1 MAEFNI
7 RKPRGATGR
16 KKVLGRGAGSGRG
29 STAGRGSKG
38 QNARSGGRTRLGFE
52 GGQMPLFRRIARR
65 GFSNYPF
72 KVNYTTVDV
81 GALEVFAA
89 GDTVNRS
96 ALLEKKVVRS
106 KVGLIKIL
114 GNGTLSKSLVVDVD
128 KVTSGARKI
137 IEAAGGKVVENEA
150 GPAKAAGQKAPGAK
164 ASGAKAGPAKAA
176 GQKAPGAKASGAKA
190 DAAKAAGQKAPGP
203 KPTAG
208 SGLPAKGDEGPKQS
222 QPEDAPAKGKGDSA
236 GAVQPKATAA
246 ANTEAEPESKGPES
260 QESGSGDG
268 SEERES

>member
-164 ASGAKAGPAKAA
+164 GSGAKAGP
-176 GQKAPGAKASGAKA
+176 
-190 DAAKAAGQKAPGP
+190 AKAAGQKAPGP

>member
-1 MAEFNI
+1 
-7 RKPRGATGR
+7 
-16 KKVLGRGAGSGRG
+16 
-29 STAGRGSKG
+29 
-38 QNARSGGRTRLGFE
+38 
-52 GGQMPLFRRIARR
+52 MPLFRRIARR

-164 ASGAKAGPAKAA
+164 ASGAKA
-176 GQKAPGAKASGAKA
+176 

-208 SGLPAKGDEGPKQS
+208 SGLPTKGDEGPKQS